1 MSLELETRVENLEML
16 MRETFRK
23 IDAFFDRLERAVEEE
38 RRERQKAME
47 EEREERERAL
57 AAWEAAL
64 EKERRERQ
72 KALEEER
79 RERQKALE
87 EERRERQKALEEE
100 RRERQKALEEERRE
114 RQKALEEERRERQK
128 ALEAERRQWQKAM
141 EDLQRTLDDL
151 SREYYRK
158 LGETSTRQG
167 TLVEDFLAPST
178 PYVLETVFGCKPEEI
193 EFSAVRYRVRRNG
206 QTMEFDVLAACR
218 DFVLIM
224 EIKSQGR
231 SEYVREFLERLKR
244 ARNFLPEPYRGRV
257 IYAAFAAPS
266 LAKDVLRF
274 GEKHGLIMLAIGVRL
289 LEVQNSPGFRPK
301 PF

>member
-64 EKERRERQ
+64 EK
-72 KALEEER
+72 
-79 RERQKALE
+79 
-87 EERRERQKALEEE
+87 
-100 RRERQKALEEERRE
+100 ERRE